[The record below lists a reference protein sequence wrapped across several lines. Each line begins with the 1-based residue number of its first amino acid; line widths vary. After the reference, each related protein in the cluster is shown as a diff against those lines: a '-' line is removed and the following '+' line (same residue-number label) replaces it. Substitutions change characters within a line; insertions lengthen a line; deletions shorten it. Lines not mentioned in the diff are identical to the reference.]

1 MRVYCVK
8 IHQEY
13 KGNIV
18 TMEDHSRRPH
28 TYDRFPFDRCY
39 LWPVNHED
47 QIPVHWRYAFVYK
60 LTIELALALYH
71 MVGTK
76 TVEVVNHQRQHR
88 ESSYSTTR
96 LMEDRIIPFY
106 EDWLLVVPTFASKI
120 SSKDS
125 VPRQVSYSFSQ
136 AYKHHI
142 AQKVPALESYFLTPG
157 KRIPCVCA
165 VCDSIHLYYEN
176 ACTPGHSSCAKNMQV
191 AVPRI
196 TKGDTDDAARVP
208 GNDDNGL

>member
-13 KGNIV
+13 KGTVV
-18 TMEDHSRRPH
+18 TMENHTRETHS
-28 TYDRFPFDRCY
+28 YNRFPFDRCY

-47 QIPVHWRYAFVYK
+47 QIPVHWRYAFVYQ
-60 LTIELALALYH
+60 LTRDLAVALYQ

-76 TVEVVNHQRQHR
+76 TVEVVNHQRQHH

-106 EDWLLVVPTFASKI
+106 QDWLVVVPTFAHRI
-120 SSKDS
+120 SSKDD
-125 VPRQVSYSFSQ
+125 VPRHVWYYFSNAFKYSGKQ
-136 AYKHHI
+136 T
-142 AQKVPALESYFLTPG
+142 VPPLSSYFIMPG
-157 KRIPCVCA
+157 KRIPCACA
-165 VCDSIHLYYEN
+165 TCDSIHLYYEN
-176 ACTPGHSSCAKNMQV
+176 VCTPGHSSCAQNIQI

-196 TKGDTDDAARVP
+196 TKGDADDAARVL
-208 GNDDNGL
+208 GDNDYGL